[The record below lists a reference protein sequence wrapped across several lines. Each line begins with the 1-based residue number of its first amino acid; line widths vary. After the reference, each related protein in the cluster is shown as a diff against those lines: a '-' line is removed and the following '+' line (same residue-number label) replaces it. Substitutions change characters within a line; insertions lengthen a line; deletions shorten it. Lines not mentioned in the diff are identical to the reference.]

1 MGAARPDSF
10 KMGPESI
17 FYAVFAAGF
26 VVLGIVWAVE
36 SESAGHLGLG
46 LLRLAGAWLLAAFL
60 GLRMA
65 RLGVHITDDGIRVRN
80 PLSTPSIPW
89 RAIRGFT
96 LARSVIGEFG
106 VAELHSGRHVRLW
119 GIQPANRMTSR
130 RDRRAEL
137 AVGTL
142 NVELQ
147 AARARPSHRR
157 AAAGGRASV
166 PTAAASSQDGAPQ
179 PRADAV

>member
-1 MGAARPDSF
+1 
-10 KMGPESI
+10 MGPESI
-17 FYAVFAAGF
+17 FCAVFAAGF
-26 VVLGIVWAVE
+26 VVLGIVWAAE

-80 PLSTPSIPW
+80 PLSTLSIPW
-89 RAIRGFT
+89 RAVRGFT
-96 LARSVIGEFG
+96 LARSVIGGFG

-119 GIQPANRMTSR
+119 AIQPANRMMSR
-130 RDRRAEL
+130 RGRRAEL

-147 AARARPSHRR
+147 AFRARPSHRR

-166 PTAAASSQDGAPQ
+166 PTAAASPQDGAPQ

>member
-1 MGAARPDSF
+1 
-10 KMGPESI
+10 MGPESV

-26 VVLGIVWAVE
+26 VVLGVVWALD
-36 SESAGHLGLG
+36 SQSAGALRLG

-65 RLGVHITDDGIRVRN
+65 RLGVRIEDDGIRVRN
-80 PLSTPSIPW
+80 PLSTLSIPW
-89 RAIRGFT
+89 RAVRGFT

-106 VAELHSGRHVRLW
+106 IAELHNGRNIRLW

-137 AVGTL
+137 AIGTL

-166 PTAAASSQDGAPQ
+166 PTANASPQDAAPQ

>member
-1 MGAARPDSF
+1 
-10 KMGPESI
+10 MGPESI

-26 VVLGIVWAVE
+26 VVLGVVWAVE
-36 SESAGHLGLG
+36 SQSGGHLGLG

-80 PLSTPSIPW
+80 PLSTLSIPW

-96 LARSVIGEFG
+96 LARSVTGEFG

-119 GIQPANRMTSR
+119 AIQPANRVTSR

-147 AARARPSHRR
+147 ASRARPSHRR

-166 PTAAASSQDGAPQ
+166 PTAAASPQDGAPR